1 MTETGEQQTGADGGV
16 PDTPRAPS
24 DAPKPSWGR
33 ALKGTLRE
41 FGADQ
46 CTDLA
51 AGLTYYAVLAS
62 APALLA
68 LVSLLGFVGDAEKA
82 LNSVMNTVSEF
93 LPEDMIEIV
102 RPLIANAVGNTGAGL
117 ALVLGLVLA
126 LWSASGYVGAFGRAM
141 NRIYDVEE
149 GRPVWKLRPAMFA
162 VTLVVLIIAA
172 VVVASLV
179 LSGPIARSVG
189 AAIGLGDV
197 AITVWSIAKWP
208 VALLLVVVAVALLYH
223 FTPNVKR
230 PRFRWLSVG
239 AVVAIVVIGI
249 ASAAFGWYVGSS
261 FSNYG
266 SYGIL
271 ATFIVLLL
279 WLWIVNL
286 VLLFGAELDAEVERS
301 RELND
306 GIAAEES
313 VQLPPRDTKA
323 SDKKAAKRRDAV
335 AEDRAVRMAAA
346 HDDDAGD
353 ARA

>member
-1 MTETGEQQTGADGGV
+1 
-16 PDTPRAPS
+16 
-24 DAPKPSWGR
+24 
-33 ALKGTLRE
+33 
-41 FGADQ
+41 
-46 CTDLA
+46 
-51 AGLTYYAVLAS
+51 
-62 APALLA
+62 
-68 LVSLLGFVGDAEKA
+68 
-82 LNSVMNTVSEF
+82 MNTVSEF
-93 LPEDMIEIV
+93 LPEDMIKIV
-102 RPLIANAVGNTGAGL
+102 EPLVENAVGNTGAGL

-149 GRPVWKLRPAMFA
+149 GRPVWKLRPAMFV

-197 AITVWSIAKWP
+197 AITAWNIVKWP

-306 GIAAEES
+306 GLAAEES
-313 VQLPPRDTKA
+313 VQLPPRDTRA

-335 AEDRAVRMAAA
+335 AEDRAVRVAAA
-346 HDDDAGD
+346 RDDDTRGD
-353 ARA
+353 AD